1 MSQETSLNKTR
12 TSGTKGE
19 RLDNLLQFL
28 ETHPISKETLD
39 HFGAIPWIQKYLTDS
54 AYRAIPTYGRVR
66 KSDSSEDY
74 LFAQTMN
81 TPTTIPHFLTLQRKD
96 FFPPPESPR
105 GTISLSAGPRT
116 TSYRAPEYPDCIT
129 LLELGSAALDG
140 HYGILHGGIAGAIL
154 DETLGL
160 TASLHLAP
168 RSQQGLLG
176 FTATLNVT
184 YRAPVFTPSTV
195 VVRSWVEAREGRK
208 WVCRGQIVDADGV
221 VLTEA
226 EALMLTKV
234 QRSTL

>member
-39 HFGAIPWIQKYLTDS
+39 HF

-184 YRAPVFTPSTV
+184 YRTPVFTPSTV
-195 VVRSWVEAREGRK
+195 AVRSWVEAREGRK
-208 WVCRGQIVDADGV
+208 WVCKGQIVDADGV

-226 EALMLTKV
+226 EVLMLTKV
-234 QRSTL
+234 QKSTL